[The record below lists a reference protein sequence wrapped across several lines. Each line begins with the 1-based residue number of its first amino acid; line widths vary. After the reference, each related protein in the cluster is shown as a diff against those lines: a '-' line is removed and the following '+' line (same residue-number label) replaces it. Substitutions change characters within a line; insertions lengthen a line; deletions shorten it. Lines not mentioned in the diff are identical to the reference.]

1 MKFKKNIYRDTKFL
15 KLILKE
21 GIFVGGFLMGSL
33 FLLGYLYLFQ
43 QSFTIISAVY
53 IYSLFFLIGLLKGL
67 KDYKKNN
74 LIDHS
79 KTSKIDLKRFIVVIL
94 VGIICS
100 SVFNIYVALFGI
112 IITLLIYDFLIL
124 LK

>member
-53 IYSLFFLIGLLKGL
+53 IYSLFFLIHVILLYFL
-67 KDYKKNN
+67 IKKNGN
-74 LIDHS
+74 
-79 KTSKIDLKRFIVVIL
+79 T
-94 VGIICS
+94 C
-100 SVFNIYVALFGI
+100 Y
-112 IITLLIYDFLIL
+112 TL
-124 LK
+124 